1 MPPQNNNSLM
11 DELNDFIHI
20 YENALESNIC
30 DLLISLFDQTS
41 DKHERFDNEGKPN
54 FTQFNLT
61 ENKEISSEVNQ
72 IHNHVIKNVFTYRDR
87 YYEFVDTRVF
97 PKDHAFE
104 QFRIKKYNP
113 GGEDRFDTHVDVLDY
128 SSARRF
134 LSFMWYLN
142 DVETGGETVFKDLT
156 IQPKK
161 GTLLIFP
168 PLWLFP
174 HKGNSPISESKY
186 IMSTYLHYK

>member
-1 MPPQNNNSLM
+1 M
-11 DELNDFIHI
+11 DELNDFIHT
-20 YENALESNIC
+20 YENSLELDIC
-30 DLLISLFDQTS
+30 DFLISLFEQVP
-41 DKHERFDNEGKPN
+41 DKQERYENEGKPN

-61 ENKEISSEVNQ
+61 ENRELTPEVNQ
-72 IHNHVIKNVFTYRDR
+72 VHNHIIKKIFEYRDR
-87 YYEFVDTRVF
+87 YYEFIDKRVF
-97 PKDHAFE
+97 PEDHALE

-113 GGEDRFDTHVDVLDY
+113 GGEDRFDTHVDVTNY
-128 SSARRF
+128 ESSRRF

-174 HKGNSPISESKY
+174 HKGNPPISESKY